1 VKSTNLPVRQVGRF
15 AAGLG
20 SVLLFAAACGSNTTN
35 TASTN
40 STPTSAPTT
49 AAPSAADPTSAA
61 AAGLTVSTA
70 DGPLG
75 TYLVDK
81 NGISLYDFEIDTPT
95 ESKCV
100 QASCVSFWPILTITS
115 GAPVA
120 AGKVQAGLLST
131 ISRADGTKQVTYNGH
146 PLYYFKNDKAAG
158 DIKGQ
163 KVNAFGGDWYLLDAG
178 GKQIEAKA
186 PGAGAAGKS
195 PSPASGG
202 GWS

>member
-1 VKSTNLPVRQVGRF
+1 VQSTSLSVRRSGRY

-20 SVLLFAAACGSNTTN
+20 AVLVFAAACGGTTTTSTN
-35 TASTN
+35 PAPTAATSTPAAAN
-40 STPTSAPTT
+40 STPA
-49 AAPSAADPTSAA
+49 AAPSAADSTSAPA
-61 AAGLTVSTA
+61 TGVTVSTA

-95 ESKCV
+95 QSKCV
-100 QASCVSFWPILTITS
+100 QAACVNFWPIFTVTS

-120 AGKVQAGLLST
+120 SGKVRARLLGT
-131 ISRADGTKQVTYNGH
+131 ITRADGTKQVTYNGH

-163 KVNAFGGDWYLLDAG
+163 KINAFGGDWYLLNAA
-178 GKQIEAKA
+178 GKQIEAKPPA
-186 PGAGAAGKS
+186 ARAAG
-195 PSPASGG
+195 GG
-202 GWS
+202 GS